1 MVDTPGGSVSQRPFA
16 NPASISSNA
25 TANSG
30 SNNIAL
36 PSVIE
41 SSGNAGTS
49 LRDRLFPSNQGIAP
63 LPSLGSTS
71 NKPDSSSNAMVA
83 IGASGTTVPLPSL
96 ATSTSSGERNELT
109 RLPSFQHA
117 VSGNFQKSSTW
128 GMSH

>member
-16 NPASISSNA
+16 NPAISSNA

-41 SSGNAGTS
+41 SSSNA

-71 NKPDSSSNAMVA
+71 NKPDSSSNAMVGA

-96 ATSTSSGERNELT
+96 ATSSTPSSGERNELT
-109 RLPSFQHA
+109 RLPSFQHT
-117 VSGNFQKSSTW
+117 VSQMMFIYYVKE
-128 GMSH
+128 